1 MEIRLFEKD
10 DLLKCTR
17 LFVDVFN
24 QEPWNDKWSE
34 VTAKK
39 YLLDYTNTPGFL
51 GIVAVDGDVIIGFI
65 FGAQKVWWSGNEFF
79 INEMCVNAE
88 KQKNGIGSMLL
99 NYLLK
104 ELDSENVSNLSL
116 LTDRGIPAEAFYKK
130 NGFIEIDRLMFLSR
144 DI

>member
-1 MEIRLFEKD
+1 M
-10 DLLKCTR
+10 KCTR

-34 VTAKK
+34 EMAEK

-51 GIVAVDGDVIIGFI
+51 GILAVEGDVIIGFI
-65 FGAQKVWWSGNEFF
+65 FGAHRVWWSGNEFF

-144 DI
+144 DV